1 MDKLVSVI
9 VPVYNA
15 ARFLPEAVESV
26 LGQSYKNLELIL
38 VDDGSTDGSYALAK
52 SYEERDGRVCVIR
65 NEKNC
70 GVAQTRNRGIAAASG
85 DYIALLDSDDV
96 WVEDKLERQLHLL
109 EESRAQIAYCSYDF
123 IDEQG
128 KPVHKPFIVPKET
141 NWDKMLVSSVISCS
155 TILVAAAALAGHSFH
170 EGYYHEDY
178 VLWMELLAVPC
189 KAVGDP
195 AVLAHYRQV
204 SGQRSGNK
212 LHAAKQRWIVFRDVL
227 HLGFWKRLNAFMQY
241 AVRAAIKYYG

>member
-1 MDKLVSVI
+1 MEKLVSVI
-9 VPVYNA
+9 MPVYNA
-15 ARFLPEAVESV
+15 ARFLEEAVASV
-26 LGQSYKNLELIL
+26 TSQTHKNLELLI
-38 VDDGSTDGSYALAK
+38 VDDSSADNSLEIALKCAG
-52 SYEERDGRVCVIR
+52 EDPRIRVLK
-65 NEKNC
+65 NEKNL

-96 WVEDKLERQLHLL
+96 WVADKLERQLRLL

-141 NWDKMLVSSVISCS
+141 NWDKMLNCSVIGNS
-155 TILVAAAALAGHSFH
+155 TALVAAEAFKDHRFNSS
-170 EGYYHEDY
+170 YYVEDY

-212 LHAAKQRWIVFRDVL
+212 LHAAKQRWIVYREVL
-227 HLGFWKRLNAFMQY
+227 HLGLWKSVVSFVRY
-241 AVRAAIKYYG
+241 AYNGMIKYF